1 MIQPHATADRRRYF
15 KEVRFRQIRALVE
28 LSRRGTFAAT
38 AQALG
43 LSTPSVWQQIRA
55 LEDEFGVPLVIVKGR
70 QVKLTDDGQAFIEL
84 ARPLVEGFDSLSR
97 SFADRQG
104 LVERSLTVTAPAPLL
119 ARELREP
126 VLQYR
131 RRLPAVRLKLLDRPS
146 ALARELLEE
155 GQADIA
161 VIGIPGETPALPQ
174 FRIYPL
180 TSFDFRL
187 ICRQDHPLASARRIT
202 LRSIIEQPLILPFEE
217 SSSRKRVEDVF
228 AKAGLGEKL
237 NVTLTAGSLSLIM
250 TYVAMGLGVS
260 VVSASPSLEPPQPAA
275 GEQPIVFRELT
286 HLFGTDEI
294 LLLQRRGHHEI
305 PHVRIFRELVCTA
318 LQA

>member
-1 MIQPHATADRRRYF
+1 MPRRFASSGNRRYF

-38 AQALG
+38 AEALG

-55 LEDEFGVPLVIVKGR
+55 LEDEFGVPLVVVSGR
-70 QVKLTDDGQAFIEL
+70 QVKLTDDGQAFVEL
-84 ARPLVEGFDSLSR
+84 ALPLVEGFDSLSR

-131 RRLPAVRLKLLDRPS
+131 QRMPAVRLKLLDRPS

-155 GQADIA
+155 GKADIA
-161 VIGIPGETPALPQ
+161 IIGVPGEQPAFRQ
-174 FRIYPL
+174 FKVYRL

-187 ICRQDHPLASARRIT
+187 ICREDHPLASSRRIT
-202 LRSIIEQPLILPFEE
+202 LRSIVEQPLILPFEE
-217 SSSRKRVEDVF
+217 SSSRNRVEQVF
-228 AKAGLGEKL
+228 AQAGLSHKL
-237 NVTLTAGSLSLIM
+237 NITLTAGSLSLIM
-250 TYVAMGLGVS
+250 TYARMGLGVS
-260 VVSASPSLEPPQPAA
+260 VVSASPSLEPPPPAR
-275 GEQPIVFRELT
+275 GEQPIVIRDLK

-305 PHVRIFRELVCTA
+305 PHVRLFRELVCAA
-318 LQA
+318 LQ